1 MEITM
6 SSTSLSIST
15 PGRAWDGLEIGSA
28 EWQANQEK
36 IWTTIAAAGGEI
48 LMGGY
53 VAGIG
58 RFVNVIRYPNAGAST
73 QVLATLSAAQL
84 NEFESSGP
92 FVTTPDWQEKF
103 SPRSFMAMGGFLA
116 ARLVV
121 IPTK

>member
-15 PGRAWDGLEIGSA
+15 PGRAWDGLEMGSA

-36 IWTTIAAAGGEI
+36 IWATIAAAGGEI

-53 VAGIG
+53 AAGIG
-58 RFVNVIRYPNAGAST
+58 RFVNVIRYPNAEAST
-73 QVLATLSAAQL
+73 QVLATLGAAQL

-92 FVTTPDWQEKF
+92 FVATPDWQEKIQ
-103 SPRSFMAMGGFLA
+103 S
-116 ARLVV
+116 
-121 IPTK
+121 